1 MGNSVG
7 KFAEF
12 AGDYEE
18 ISEIPF
24 VRIELS
30 EEKEETIE
38 MMYVLNQMELLLNE
52 MERVVVGAE
61 SLV

>member
-12 AGDYEE
+12 AGEYEE
-18 ISEIPF
+18 ISEVPF

-52 MERVVVGAE
+52 MERVVVGGE